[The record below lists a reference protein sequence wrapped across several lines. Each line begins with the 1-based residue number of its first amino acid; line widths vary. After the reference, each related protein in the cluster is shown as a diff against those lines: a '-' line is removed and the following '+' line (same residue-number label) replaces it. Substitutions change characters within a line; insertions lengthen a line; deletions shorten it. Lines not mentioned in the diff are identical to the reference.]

1 MLSATRTRACLPHAR
16 RVVASHLPLRP
27 HPFRAPTADSGR
39 AGTGAR
45 TAGTRCFASTP
56 RRRDDAEP
64 KDVAKR
70 PKREEEEDEDEDA
83 IPAEDLNSVGSHEQQ
98 HEHAVI
104 STFDLFSI
112 GVGPS
117 SSHTVGPM
125 RAGKIFI
132 GDLEALGLLEK
143 VKTIKITL
151 YGSLAAT
158 GKGHHTP
165 QAILLGLEGSDPET
179 IDTGTIPSRYAAIL
193 ETKSLL
199 LGGRHHITYDM
210 DRDMVWRWDQVLR
223 THPNGMRFSVFGEDG
238 DLLATNEYYSVGG
251 GFVVNEKTKVDENLF
266 YKGVDKSVVHGARLH
281 QTHSSEPAESGG
293 PPQVR
298 DPIQPPYPFVSGD
311 SLLALT
317 KKHNMTIAQIVYDN
331 ELHFG
336 YSHEDIHEKLMRI
349 WSVMDDCIRTGVSSA
364 EEKLP
369 GRLGLRRR
377 APMLYRRLMRG
388 FYPGLVSPHLPQIG
402 SGESEPSRRIGAPD
416 GFGRKEK
423 EPDSSAPWG
432 AETDGG
438 NGFGRKI
445 AASRP
450 TRVIGALEHPVTPM
464 PPRKTMIPA
473 MDFLSCYAIAVNE
486 VNASG
491 GRIVTSPTNG
501 AAGVIPAVLKYIV
514 EFVSDDP
521 ERSVVTFLLTAA
533 AVGMLFKRGSTI
545 SAAEGG
551 CQAEV
556 GVACS
561 MASAGFAAC
570 MGASPETV
578 LQAAE
583 IGIEHNLG
591 LTCDPIDGLVQVP
604 CIERNS
610 LGAVKAVTA
619 AQLAMASEN
628 VYSVTLDEAIE
639 AMRLTAAD
647 MSVKYK
653 ETSLSGLARTV
664 KIPLTVPAC

>member
-1 MLSATRTRACLPHAR
+1 
-16 RVVASHLPLRP
+16 
-27 HPFRAPTADSGR
+27 
-39 AGTGAR
+39 
-45 TAGTRCFASTP
+45 
-56 RRRDDAEP
+56 
-64 KDVAKR
+64 
-70 PKREEEEDEDEDA
+70 
-83 IPAEDLNSVGSHEQQ
+83 
-98 HEHAVI
+98 
-104 STFDLFSI
+104 
-112 GVGPS
+112 
-117 SSHTVGPM
+117 
-125 RAGKIFI
+125 
-132 GDLEALGLLEK
+132 
-143 VKTIKITL
+143 
-151 YGSLAAT
+151 
-158 GKGHHTP
+158 
-165 QAILLGLEGSDPET
+165 
-179 IDTGTIPSRYAAIL
+179 
-193 ETKSLL
+193 
-199 LGGRHHITYDM
+199 M
-210 DRDMVWRWDQVLR
+210 DKDMVWRWDEVLR
-223 THPNGMRFSVFGEDG
+223 THPNGMRFSVFDEGG
-238 DLLATNEYYSVGG
+238 DLLATNEYFSVGG

-266 YKGVDKSVVHGARLH
+266 YKGVDKSAVHGARLH
-281 QTHSSEPAESGG
+281 HPHGSSSESEDSSEQHAQSA
-293 PPQVR
+293 
-298 DPIQPPYPFVSGD
+298 DSCQPPYPFVSGE

-336 YSHEDIHEKLMRI
+336 YSHDEIHEKAGISMRI
-349 WSVMDDCIRTGVSSA
+349 VPLFFLKEFICT
-364 EEKLP
+364 ETKLP
-369 GRLGLRRR
+369 GRLQLRRR

-388 FYPGLVSPHLPQIG
+388 FYPGLVSPTVAAIG
-402 SGESEPSRRIGAPD
+402 PGSSQAAERIGAPEGEQDD
-416 GFGRKEK
+416 GENGNENEK
-423 EPDSSAPWG
+423 G
-432 AETDGG
+432 AGA
-438 NGFGRKI
+438 NV
-445 AASRP
+445 AAVRA
-450 TRVIGALEHPVTPM
+450 TRVVGSFDHAILPM

-514 EFVSDDP
+514 EFISDDP
-521 ERSVVTFLLTAA
+521 EKSVVTFLLTAA

-619 AQLAMASEN
+619 AQLSMASQN